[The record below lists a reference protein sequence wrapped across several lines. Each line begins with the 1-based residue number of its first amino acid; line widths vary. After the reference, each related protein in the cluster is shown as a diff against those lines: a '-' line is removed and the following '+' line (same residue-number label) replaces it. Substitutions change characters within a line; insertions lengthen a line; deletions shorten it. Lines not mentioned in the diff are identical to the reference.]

1 MTEPGLPMSRTQ
13 GAKGLQSADA
23 TEHRRLCRGWRTG
36 GVVSTAQLACGYC
49 LGSHQEVE
57 KGGNEKIGWAGV
69 GRKWL
74 ASVLSLTFI
83 GTMAFII
90 LISQPI
96 IKKQHKKAKRKK
108 TKAACCF
115 HAGLTS
121 NTSGSLE
128 AEDRCAFSVKKS
140 LWSTEAMAENL
151 KWNTKFNNVLNF
163 INTNPNNSAYLKIIC
178 VLGDNIVPELTSQVP
193 QLSVFTS

>member
-1 MTEPGLPMSRTQ
+1 MAVKIPEWPDVCRLWQSQVCPWVEPRGPKGSRART
-13 GAKGLQSADA
+13 

-36 GVVSTAQLACGYC
+36 GVVSAAQLACGYC

-69 GRKWL
+69 GRKRL

-83 GTMAFII
+83 GTIAFII

-128 AEDRCAFSVKKS
+128 AEDRCAFSVKKNHYGLQRQWQRISNEIQSSIMCWIS
-140 LWSTEAMAENL
+140 L
-151 KWNTKFNNVLNF
+151 
-163 INTNPNNSAYLKIIC
+163 IPIRIIQ
-178 VLGDNIVPELTSQVP
+178 PT
-193 QLSVFTS
+193 